1 MEHAKKYILVD
12 PQMYRPSLPEKSLS
26 GLDLEIKT
34 ILNNDLPDDEKA
46 KMYSSVLK
54 KYKTY
59 DNSTKIPEPKPTID
73 LTDTLPPNQQYKVK
87 KLWRLVKDNPDID
100 WSDKGELIYKQNLI
114 PNSHVSDLF
123 SDALSTKR
131 PVQGPIGWEEFD
143 DVLDSSKVP
152 TTLAKRRV
160 VKRLAKKAKRQG
172 EPAWEIPDSSDDVKK
187 RKKKWIKS

>member
-1 MEHAKKYILVD
+1 M
-12 PQMYRPSLPEKSLS
+12 
-26 GLDLEIKT
+26 
-34 ILNNDLPDDEKA
+34 
-46 KMYSSVLK
+46 
-54 KYKTY
+54 
-59 DNSTKIPEPKPTID
+59 
-73 LTDTLPPNQQYKVK
+73 K

-131 PVQGPIGWEEFD
+131 PVQGPAGWEEFG
-143 DVLDSSKVP
+143 DVLDTSEVP

-172 EPAWEIPDSSDDVKK
+172 EPAWGIPDSSDDLKK